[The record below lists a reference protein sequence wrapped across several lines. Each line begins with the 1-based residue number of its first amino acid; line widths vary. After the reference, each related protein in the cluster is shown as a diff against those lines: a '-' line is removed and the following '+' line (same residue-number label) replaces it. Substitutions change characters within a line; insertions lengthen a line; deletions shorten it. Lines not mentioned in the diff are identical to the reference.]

1 VSRPVIEVSTD
12 QAGGI
17 VLSTSDRWLIED
29 ATEQIAKVV
38 SPKAFVDLAVALDG
52 FNQSDNHSL
61 NRLDLSRALVG
72 SETADKSIILARL
85 LPFEILSLI
94 RQLNDAMEKSA

>member
-29 ATEQIAKVV
+29 ATEQIAKTI
-38 SPKAFVDLAVALDG
+38 SSHAFVGLSVALDE
-52 FNQSDNHSL
+52 FEQNDNRSL

-72 SETADKSIILARL
+72 SETVDKSIVLARL